1 MQRLLTTNLCAV
13 RSVRLIVL
21 IVATGLSVN
30 IHAQT
35 APLWGRLDRGSFN
48 IGFKVIYKLDHS
60 RNWKPKYDVRGQ
72 PAVWN
77 PSQTNTTR
85 RLVSSQGS
93 DSSAPNALSASR
105 EIRPL
110 HFTFLT
116 NSLLYLNQMYR
127 KS

>member
-1 MQRLLTTNLCAV
+1 MQRLLTTNLCAI

-21 IVATGLSVN
+21 IVATGLNVN

-72 PAVWN
+72 PQLGTRVRPIPIDVWY
-77 PSQTNTTR
+77 PAKDQTRQLRMPYPRQEKLDHFIYILNKFF
-85 RLVSSQGS
+85 
-93 DSSAPNALSASR
+93 ALS
-105 EIRPL
+105 
-110 HFTFLT
+110 
-116 NSLLYLNQMYR
+116 
-127 KS
+127 